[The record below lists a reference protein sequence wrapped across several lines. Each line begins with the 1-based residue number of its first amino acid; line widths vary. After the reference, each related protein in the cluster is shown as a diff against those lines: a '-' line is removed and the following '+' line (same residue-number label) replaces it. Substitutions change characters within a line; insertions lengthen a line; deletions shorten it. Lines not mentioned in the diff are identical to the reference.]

1 MALEQNGAAGVLAR
15 RGNEDSMK
23 RKGLIALLVLAL
35 LFTLAGCGKDK
46 KQTGGDGA
54 EETPNQTETRTDRDA
69 GAQTAPEDGQS
80 GEVDSGE
87 AELPVQSGT
96 DGAGDNGA
104 GDNDAGD
111 NDASEVDSGE
121 EDPAAGGSTQ
131 GENPDPP
138 YDPNQPIELPPVP
151 LN

>member
-1 MALEQNGAAGVLAR
+1 
-15 RGNEDSMK
+15 MK
-23 RKGLIALLVLAL
+23 RKGLIALLILAL

-96 DGAGDNGA
+96 DGAGDN
-104 GDNDAGD
+104 DAG
-111 NDASEVDSGE
+111 EVDSGE

-131 GENPDPP
+131 GENSDPP

>member
-1 MALEQNGAAGVLAR
+1 
-15 RGNEDSMK
+15 MK
-23 RKGLIALLVLAL
+23 QKGLIALLILAL

-54 EETPNQTETRTDRDA
+54 EETPNQTETRTEQDA

-87 AELPVQSGT
+87 VELPVQSGT
-96 DGAGDNGA
+96 DSSDSNSSGNSSSDGSGSSDGSSSGAGDSSG
-104 GDNDAGD
+104 GDDGQ
-111 NDASEVDSGE
+111 E
-121 EDPAAGGSTQ
+121 ENS
-131 GENPDPP
+131 DPP

>member
-1 MALEQNGAAGVLAR
+1 
-15 RGNEDSMK
+15 MK
-23 RKGLIALLVLAL
+23 RKGLIALLILAL

-54 EETPNQTETRTDRDA
+54 EETPNQTETRTEQDA

-96 DGAGDNGA
+96 DGAGDNDA
-104 GDNDAGD
+104 GDNDAG
-111 NDASEVDSGE
+111 EVDSGE